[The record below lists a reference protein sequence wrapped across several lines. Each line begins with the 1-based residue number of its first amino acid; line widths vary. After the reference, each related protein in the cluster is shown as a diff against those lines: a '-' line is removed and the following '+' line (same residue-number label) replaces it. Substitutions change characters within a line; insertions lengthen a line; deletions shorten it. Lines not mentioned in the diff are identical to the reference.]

1 VAEKVWRHRVLP
13 LAASWLARP
22 VGLTS
27 QIVTSSPNRITEHF
41 GEYLNQGTTTPASEG
56 RGGTHQAV
64 NDRVEQG
71 TKAKGRQQVRV
82 KAGGQIAKHVIR

>member
-1 VAEKVWRHRVLP
+1 MSRVAEKVWRHRF
-13 LAASWLARP
+13 LA
-22 VGLTS
+22 
-27 QIVTSSPNRITEHF
+27 
-41 GEYLNQGTTTPASEG
+41 PAAIWIKALQPSSEG

-82 KAGGQIAKHVIR
+82 KAGAQIAKHVRR